1 METWDEPKNR
11 SPGCIPHSF
20 RLVCLGGTGRGK
32 TCAMKNLFLQHQ
44 STSRKFKKLFIV
56 TCDADCTE
64 WLDCEPD
71 GVFDEMPDPKMF
83 DTGEKTMLIIDDF
96 EFARMGSDS
105 TRKLA
110 TLFRFIS
117 THKSVYYG
125 QLPIVLLPALDLP
138 QSSELL
144 YNLQTDF
151 QSGINS
157 NSESCWDGCAR
168 SQTHVQTV
176 LY

>member
-1 METWDEPKNR
+1 MNVNDLCDDRTKEKVPKIKRRKKRVPKLPNDVVVIKNSEKDTGNWMETWNEPKNR
-11 SPGCIPHSF
+11 SPGCISHSF

-32 TCAMKNLFLQHQ
+32 TNAMKQIFLQHQ

-105 TRKLA
+105 KTG
-110 TLFRFIS
+110 
-117 THKSVYYG
+117 H
-125 QLPIVLLPALDLP
+125 PIWT
-138 QSSELL
+138 
-144 YNLQTDF
+144 Y
-151 QSGINS
+151 
-157 NSESCWDGCAR
+157 
-168 SQTHVQTV
+168 
-176 LY
+176 